1 MTRLVVLALGAAL
14 ACVACDQ
21 KTPSTDAPRPDASS
35 DKYASA
41 DPKLEKALQ
50 AVASSSAANDNGPPR
65 SGIFAPGAADNRHA
79 RGVPTK
85 VEVVADGSEPRVS
98 LTPSASAP
106 EAARN
111 ASYGPA
117 QMEVVLQRG
126 RTPVAID
133 YLLSL
138 GPAKKDD
145 GGPDWLVGSVK
156 KVVPSRSL
164 GQAPP
169 GFDKDVATLEG
180 TELRVQWTSDGRES
194 DSQVRAGKAS
204 KAELDPFAQSAA
216 EALVLATVPAPTKP
230 VGVGAQWIAETR
242 MLLSGVDVVA
252 YRAYRVKSI
261 EGERL
266 HLTLDVKAYATSKD
280 VPIAG
285 VPAGATLEQ
294 FDAQSQGEI
303 EVVRGEVLP
312 RKSDVQERAIM
323 VFSAPSGTQQ
333 PTQPGQPPGNVMTAQ
348 IQSQATLIR
357 GDDLRAASR
366 KQ

>member
-1 MTRLVVLALGAAL
+1 VVVLGAAL
-14 ACVACDQ
+14 ACVACDE
-21 KTPSTDAPRPDASS
+21 KKPSTDAPRPDAGS
-35 DKYASA
+35 DKYVSA

-50 AVASSSAANDNGPPR
+50 AVASPSAANDNGPPQ
-65 SGIFAPGAADNRHA
+65 SGIFAPGAADTRHA

-85 VEVVADGSEPRVS
+85 VDVVSDGSEPRVS
-98 LTPSASAP
+98 LTPSATAP
-106 EAARN
+106 DAARN

-126 RTPVAID
+126 RTPIAID
-133 YLLSL
+133 YLLLL

-145 GGPDWLVGSVK
+145 GGLDWMVGSVK
-156 KVVPSRSL
+156 KALPSKAL

-169 GFDKDVATLEG
+169 GFDKEVATLEG

-216 EALVLATVPAPTKP
+216 EALVLATVPLPTKP
-230 VGVGAQWIAETR
+230 IGVGAQWIAETR

-261 EGERL
+261 EGDRL
-266 HLTLDVKAYATSKD
+266 HVTLDVKAYAASKE
-280 VPIAG
+280 VQLAG
-285 VPAGATLEQ
+285 VPPGATLEQ
-294 FDAQSQGEI
+294 FDAQSQGEL
-303 EVVRGEVLP
+303 EVIRGEVLP
-312 RKSDVQERAIM
+312 RKSDVQQRAIL
-323 VFSAPSGTQQ
+323 VFAPPGGAQQ
-333 PTQPGQPPGNVMTAQ
+333 PTQPGQPPGNMMTAQ

-366 KQ
+366 QQ